1 MSRSKVTPEQRI
13 EAALSYLNG
22 EGSYKFI
29 ADRYFA
35 SKASAFISEYSGM
48 YKTIR
53 ISSRTSL

>member
-29 ADRYFA
+29 ADRYA
-35 SKASAFISEYSGM
+35 C
-48 YKTIR
+48 
-53 ISSRTSL
+53 RTNTY

>member
-29 ADRYFA
+29 ADRYGVEHVLKFG
-35 SKASAFISEYSGM
+35 SGN
-48 YKTIR
+48 IR
-53 ISSRTSL
+53 QMDH